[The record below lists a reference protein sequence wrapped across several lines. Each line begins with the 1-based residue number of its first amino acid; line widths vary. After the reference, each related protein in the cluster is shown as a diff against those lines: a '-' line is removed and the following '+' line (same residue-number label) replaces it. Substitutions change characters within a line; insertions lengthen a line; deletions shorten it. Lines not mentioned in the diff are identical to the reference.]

1 MAELKYEGNTVNSVV
16 SQLTSIAGKFDPL
29 ANTVKSC
36 TGVMVG
42 RRGFNL
48 VGGGVTSDSIS
59 QSVGSCSESLGELV
73 KDIRTKQVA
82 ILTYSQDEDAINAFV
97 KSLSRLEYDALDLS
111 GIENKISG
119 WTKLSFAAKGVFASV
134 GTFAAGFLEGGANF
148 IETVADT
155 GAILVTGAAS
165 IFTKPYDL
173 INGTNVTDEMWES
186 TKAYVAEEQ
195 VASIADKFYANTEAG
210 QFLKENA
217 YGFDMVRGVGR
228 GVGYSTAMIA
238 AGNVFAGAGGLTGAA
253 KAARLGKVLPA
264 MSGVLGFG
272 NSSEEGWADG
282 ASTEKGLM
290 YGVAGG
296 TWEAIQWGV
305 GVKING
311 MGSHI
316 DDIAQ
321 VGAKQVFKDS
331 AKRVVLD
338 TVDSGIE
345 GFVQPGLTMIYKQY
359 EGDTLAAQ
367 YANAFETN
375 GGWNGVI
382 QQAAI
387 GGFMSGSS
395 EIGDVFK
402 YNRNLVKTSKA
413 GSTKKTDATKTAVVD
428 QKADTVLKGKPGY
441 GENGMP
447 LLNVKP
453 GDDVTVRTEVTYDK
467 TPTSGDVR
475 VRETYAEN
483 GMPILD
489 VKPRSD
495 ANVKPQTTVSPKT
508 TKGFEARPAKAAS
521 TATGDT
527 KISTGASART
537 TASTKPQVYVDSR
550 MPKFDR
556 NSLDAAL
563 SSVSSKPQVD
573 PNVTYAKN
581 GMPVFELDNIGHSAI
596 ASNAVN
602 LGSRSAGVDLAT
614 GLDVGDFS
622 FDAGNVDIGN
632 ITHAGA
638 GVASL
643 AGLGKMG
650 FDLASG
656 SGSDFDFDF
665 DVRLKSEMDMRK
677 ALDDVKNFKIETPKF
692 KDSISGKN
700 GTDVRTKGTDV
711 RTKGTD
717 VRTKDGSSST
727 TSSRVTSRAQAEAD
741 MKKALG
747 DLEKF
752 KAKTAEPK
760 TSDSKPMTYKE
771 MMEKRKVFEKI
782 TKRVEPGIKMQ
793 DFEFIENPRA
803 RMTPLSNTGLDGVI
817 NRQRVEA
824 DGSRVINNYNADG
837 NLISKY
843 IVKPDG
849 THEVMLPKG
858 EGHKYE
864 TINVN
869 KRSRPVENISFDS
882 KGNTITERFF
892 DDGTYYRAVNEDSG
906 RAIETVH
913 NSKGNII
920 CQTEV
925 RPDHSYREI
934 KYDDTGKVI
943 SDRSS
948 GSNLASD
955 YDSTPMTSSQRVV
968 EDIPNL
974 DGNVSR
980 QRVEAD
986 GTRVIDNYDA
996 DGNLMSKHVIHSDG
1010 THEVML
1016 PKGEGNR
1023 FDTIK
1028 LDEQNRPVEN
1038 VSFDSKGNTITE
1050 RYLEDGTCHR
1060 FVSDETGKNF
1070 ETVYDSNGNLIRQT
1084 EVGADGSYREIKYDD
1099 TGKVISDR
1107 SSGSN
1112 QASDYGSSP
1121 MGSTA
1126 KAAAAGVPLTKGV
1139 ENIVSRPDGSTS
1151 SYKVEADGRV
1161 IESDYNYRGELIGR
1175 RETLPDG
1182 SLIEYKTFDKGTLTT
1197 SFDKMGNITKAV
1209 ETNVDG
1215 TVKTTRFD
1223 GKGNY
1228 DKMTVDSSGRLIE
1241 KQWNIDGNTNIHK
1254 FNPDGSSSL
1263 RIEGKDGS
1271 LHIKDFRTDGSIRER
1286 IYNTDKTTE
1295 ARVTNPDKSTRVT
1308 KFDTNKRMY
1317 ERIETTRDGVV
1328 TTSKFKTDGTTIVK
1342 TDYLDRHSVE
1352 TVYNSNNQ
1360 MISSH
1365 EINPNGTYVN
1375 KKYDVSGRVIE
1386 KISSTETGSIYIER
1400 YNSDSTYT
1408 KRVIEFGNDVIS
1420 ETTFNQRGKVVKESL
1435 EYKDGSMFEKKYNS
1449 DGTTEIKTVNSDKT
1463 YDIKKIDSNGKILE
1477 QTWTSKDG
1485 TIRRQITNSDGTY
1498 SRHTEDADG
1507 RVRDSVLNKNKIMTS
1522 QTEVRPDGSK
1532 QYFVRNADGSTN
1544 ITEYRADGSIRAV
1557 DNRPDGTYNKV
1568 IYDKNGRIVEQSW
1581 SDTNGTISTQ
1591 KTNSDGTY
1599 SRHIVENNGT
1609 YRDLVI
1615 DKNNRLVS
1623 KVEHRTDG
1631 TVITANRRA
1640 DGGMVVEEKY
1650 KTGASMKNTYDRNNN
1665 LVEQVYRNTDG
1676 SITRKVFN
1684 APTPNDGRRVQPQQR
1699 PQPQQVQRP
1708 QPVQMPVYRNA
1719 DEVIRGLSNPLNET
1733 NLQKI
1738 AKKINEDI
1746 FGDPYHKIISLNT
1759 KEPKII
1765 PSLQSAKEFHDRFG
1779 LDRGLGKK
1787 YTNGK
1792 GYRIKHQ
1799 GPYFDHVCSANF
1811 DSGITDRLYLNIAD
1825 YNQSYKFCE
1834 LFATECEKRG
1844 IPFYFKTAASV
1855 DGKIH
1860 PMQKMRDE
1868 SIVIYSGREHLS
1880 DYTNIASEIISKY
1893 GFKLEEPP
1901 ILSGK
1906 LKNNIGYGAEPDPN
1920 IVGYGEYSFNSL
1932 RSEIIGKAVFNLNLD
1947 YQRRGLKIDTDSYYR
1962 DLRDLIIKYGKESG
1976 IDINNFCKNIE

>member
-331 AKRVVLD
+331 AKRVILD
-338 TVDSGIE
+338 TVDSGVE

-413 GSTKKTDATKTAVVD
+413 GSTKKADATKTAVVD

-495 ANVKPQTTVSPKT
+495 ANIKPQTTVSPKT

-521 TATGDT
+521 TVTGDT

-622 FDAGNVDIGN
+622 FDTGN
-632 ITHAGA
+632 ITQASA

-650 FDLASG
+650 FDLSSSSMG
-656 SGSDFDFDF
+656 SDFDF
-665 DVRLKSEMDMRK
+665 DVRLKSEMDMRN
-677 ALDDVKNFKIETPKF
+677 ALDDVKNFGTKTPKF
-692 KDSISGKN
+692 NDSISGKKAP
-700 GTDVRTKGTDV
+700 DVRTKGTDV
-711 RTKGTD
+711 RTKG
-717 VRTKDGSSST
+717 GSSST

-741 MKKALG
+741 MKNSLR
-747 DLEKF
+747 DLDKV
-752 KAKTAEPK
+752 KTK
-760 TSDSKPMTYKE
+760 TTESKPLPTR
-771 MMEKRKVFEKI
+771 RKDFDQIGKKSVTDRNI
-782 TKRVEPGIKMQ
+782 R
-793 DFEFIENPRA
+793 DFELMENSRTK
-803 RMTPLSNTGLDGVI
+803 MTPLSNTGLDGVI

-824 DGSRVINNYNADG
+824 DGSRVINNYNSDG
-837 NLISKY
+837 KLISKY
-843 IVKPDG
+843 IIKPDG

-858 EGHKYE
+858 DGHKFE
-864 TINVN
+864 TINVI

-882 KGNTITERFF
+882 KGNAITERFF

-920 CQTEV
+920 RQTEV
-925 RPDHSYREI
+925 RPDGSYREVT
-934 KYDDTGKVI
+934 YDNSGNVI
-943 SDRSS
+943 SNRSS
-948 GSNLASD
+948 GSNFASD
-955 YDSTPMTSSQRVV
+955 YDSTPMTPSQRVV

-1016 PKGEGNR
+1016 PLGEGNR

-1028 LDEQNRPVEN
+1028 LDEQNRPLEN
-1038 VSFDSKGNTITE
+1038 VSFDSKGNVITE
-1050 RYLEDGTCHR
+1050 RYFEDGTCHR

-1241 KQWNIDGNTNIHK
+1241 KQWNVDGNTNIHK
-1254 FNPDGSSSL
+1254 FNHPDGSSSL

-1342 TDYLDRHSVE
+1342 TDYLDRHSIE

-1375 KKYDVSGRVIE
+1375 KKYDVSGKVIE

-1408 KRVIEFGNDVIS
+1408 KRVIESGNDVIS
-1420 ETTFNQRGKVVKESL
+1420 ETTFDQRGKVVKESL

-1449 DGTTEIKTVNSDKT
+1449 DGTTEIKTVNADKT

-1485 TIRRQITNSDGTY
+1485 TTRRQITNSDGTY

-1599 SRHIVENNGT
+1599 SRHVVENNGT

-1631 TVITANRRA
+1631 TVITTNRRA

-1699 PQPQQVQRP
+1699 PQPQQVQKS

-1719 DEVIRGLSNPLNET
+1719 DEVIRGLSNPLNEA
-1733 NLQKI
+1733 NLERIVRRINDGRTGSTYNKI
-1738 AKKINEDI
+1738 V
-1746 FGDPYHKIISLNT
+1746 SVNT
-1759 KEPKII
+1759 TTPKIL
-1765 PSLQSAKEFHDRFG
+1765 PTQSAVDSFYKKFASGDYLFHDQR
-1779 LDRGLGKK
+1779 
-1787 YTNGK
+1787 
-1792 GYRIKHQ
+1792 
-1799 GPYFDHVCSANF
+1799 PYFDHFRSWDF
-1811 DSGITDRLYLNIAD
+1811 DSKVEVTDRLYLNMKD
-1825 YNQSYKFCE
+1825 FSDTYKFCE
-1834 LFATECEKRG
+1834 LFATECDKRG
-1844 IPFYFKTAASV
+1844 IPFYLKTATALG
-1855 DGKIH
+1855 GKADIH
-1860 PMQKMRDE
+1860 PKQLMRDE
-1868 SIVIYSGREHLS
+1868 SIVIYSGKNYLS
-1880 DYTNIASEIISKY
+1880 DYTNIASEIVAKY

-1901 ILSGK
+1901 VLTGR
-1906 LKNNIGYGAEPDPN
+1906 LKNNIGYGAEPLSFN
-1920 IVGYGEYSFNSL
+1920 GRCSFNSL
-1932 RSEIIGKAVFNLNLD
+1932 RSNIIDAAINKLNAN
-1947 YQRRGLKIDTDSYYR
+1947 YRQRGLPLYSGNYYTE
-1962 DLRDLIIKYGKESG
+1962 LKNLIIEFGRQCG
-1976 IDINNFCKNIE
+1976 IDASNFCNNIK

>member
-16 SQLTSIAGKFDPL
+16 SQITSIAGKFDPL

-331 AKRVVLD
+331 AKRVILD

-622 FDAGNVDIGN
+622 FDARNVDIGN
-632 ITHAGA
+632 ITQASA

-650 FDLASG
+650 FDLSSSSMG
-656 SGSDFDFDF
+656 SDFDF
-665 DVRLKSEMDMRK
+665 DVRLKSEMDMRN
-677 ALDDVKNFKIETPKF
+677 ALEDVKNLKTDPTKF
-692 KDSISGKN
+692 KDFISGKK
-700 GTDVRTKGTDV
+700 TPDVRTKGS
-711 RTKGTD
+711 
-717 VRTKDGSSST
+717 SSST

-741 MKKALG
+741 MKNSLR
-747 DLEKF
+747 DLDKV
-752 KAKTAEPK
+752 KTK
-760 TSDSKPMTYKE
+760 TTESKPLPTR
-771 MMEKRKVFEKI
+771 RKDFDQIGKKSVTDRNI
-782 TKRVEPGIKMQ
+782 R
-793 DFEFIENPRA
+793 DFELMENSRTK
-803 RMTPLSNTGLDGVI
+803 MTPLSNTGLDGVI

-824 DGSRVINNYNADG
+824 DGSRVINNYNSDG

-843 IVKPDG
+843 IIKPDG

-858 EGHKYE
+858 EGNKFE
-864 TINVN
+864 TINVI

-968 EDIPNL
+968 EDVPNL

-980 QRVEAD
+980 QRVEVD

-1038 VSFDSKGNTITE
+1038 VSFDSKGNVITE

-1121 MGSTA
+1121 IGSTA

-1408 KRVIEFGNDVIS
+1408 KRVIESGNDVIS
-1420 ETTFNQRGKVVKESL
+1420 ETTFDQRGKVVKESL

-1906 LKNNIGYGAEPDPN
+1906 LKNNIGYGAEPDPI

-1962 DLRDLIIKYGKESG
+1962 DLRDLIIKYGKECG